1 MKKLII
7 PTQVKCD
14 RKVKERRQQLIE
26 AAKTLFLEKGFHKT
40 TTRDI
45 SRTANLSFGA
55 IYEYIQSK
63 EDILY
68 LLIEDFYDHLDE
80 MLTTSHL
87 DNYQG
92 ASRLYTF
99 INIYFRAMDQYSD
112 EIKIIYRDLQSLPAV
127 YIDYVLSKE
136 KELIKFVTKMIG
148 KTYVEEK
155 IEICEGY
162 ISMMARN
169 LIVQGH
175 MWAFR
180 SWDLK
185 DTLSLKE
192 YIDVQSTFL
201 INAIQDNN

>member
-87 DNYQG
+87 GNYQG

-112 EIKIIYRDLQSLPAV
+112 EIKIIYRDLQSLPAE

-162 ISMMARN
+162 ISIMARN

-201 INAIQDNN
+201 MNAIQD